1 LTDEAGRVSVVEEGA
16 GGGAR
21 GYVDVVSWAIVA
33 VALLLLV
40 FAPLVFT
47 DYFVGVIL
55 TKALWLG
62 IAAASLIFLA
72 SYAGMVSLGQ
82 VGLYAIAGMMFA
94 NLVAADG
101 GLDAAWNPWVAV
113 VAALLIATLAGL
125 LFGAVAARSVGI
137 YFLMITLALGVLV
150 YYFFAQVTE
159 LSGFGGVNAPEL
171 PALIGNPGA
180 DPVPL
185 FYVTLVASV
194 LVFLGIRYIVRT
206 PFGLTM
212 QGLRDDPDRMRALG
226 FNVALHRTLAFTV
239 GAFIAAVAGIL
250 SVWYNQ
256 RISPGSISLG
266 QTIDVLVIAVIG
278 GLYRL
283 EGAWVGAIFF
293 ALLDN
298 YSREHTPNIGD
309 VLGPERF
316 NTLIGIVFLVIV
328 LISPGGLVGLWD
340 RIRDW
345 IGPSGDGGARAGP
358 GVGEEP
364 SAPVGEPLG
373 PRGTAGK
380 PGVS

>member
-1 LTDEAGRVSVVEEGA
+1 MTASRKQPA
-16 GGGAR
+16 RPGAR
-21 GYVDVVSWAIVA
+21 GSLSLKGVDPVSAAVVG

-40 FAPLVFT
+40 LAPLIFT
-47 DYFVGVIL
+47 EFFVGVIL

-82 VGLYAIAGMMFA
+82 VGLYAVAGMMFA
-94 NLVAADG
+94 NLVEADG
-101 GLDAAWNPWVAV
+101 GLAAAWSPWIAV
-113 VAALLIATLAGL
+113 VAALLLATLAGL

-159 LSGFGGVNAPEL
+159 LSGFGGVNSPEL
-171 PALIGNPGA
+171 PGLIGNPGA

-185 FYVTLVASV
+185 FYVTLAASV
-194 LVFLGIRYIVRT
+194 LVFLGIRYLVRT
-206 PFGLTM
+206 PFGMTM
-212 QGLRDDPDRMRALG
+212 QGLRDEPDRMRALG
-226 FNVALHRTLAFTV
+226 FNVALHRTLAFAV
-239 GAFIAAVAGIL
+239 GALIVAVAGIL

-266 QTIDVLVIAVIG
+266 QTIDILVIAVIG

-298 YSREHTPNIGD
+298 YSREYTPDIGT

-316 NTLIGIVFLVIV
+316 NTLIGIVFLIIV
-328 LISPGGLVGLWD
+328 LVSPGGLVGLWD
-340 RIRDW
+340 QAKERMRGTPGGRSSRT
-345 IGPSGDGGARAGP
+345 GPAAEDTPPVQDPLAGP
-358 GVGEEP
+358 TIDRP
-364 SAPVGEPLG
+364 AS
-373 PRGTAGK
+373 
-380 PGVS
+380 

>member
-1 LTDEAGRVSVVEEGA
+1 LTEVQGRERAAQPNAS
-16 GGGAR
+16 GGQR
-21 GYVDVVSWAIVA
+21 RVDAVSWAIVA
-33 VALLLLV
+33 VALLLMV
-40 FAPLVFT
+40 FAPLIFT
-47 DYFVGVIL
+47 DFFVGVIL

-101 GLDAAWNPWVAV
+101 GLDAAWNPWAAV
-113 VAALLIATLAGL
+113 IAALLIATLAGV
-125 LFGAVAARSVGI
+125 LFGAVASRSVGI

-150 YYFFAQVTE
+150 YYFFAQVTQ
-159 LSGFGGVNAPEL
+159 LSGFGGVNSPEL

-185 FYVTLVASV
+185 FYVTLAASV
-194 LVFLGIRYIVRT
+194 LVFLGIRYLVRT

-212 QGLRDDPDRMRALG
+212 QGLRDEPDRMRALG
-226 FNVALHRTLAFTV
+226 FNVTLHRTLAFAV
-239 GAFIAAVAGIL
+239 GAFIAAVAGVL

-266 QTIDVLVIAVIG
+266 QTIDILVIAVIG

-298 YSREHTPNIGD
+298 YSREYTPD
-309 VLGPERF
+309 VGEVLSPERF

-328 LISPGGLVGLWD
+328 LVSPGGLVGLWD
-340 RIRDW
+340 KAKERM
-345 IGPSGDGGARAGP
+345 GPSGRRPAGAGT
-358 GVGEEP
+358 GDEP
-364 SAPVGEPLG
+364 SPPVQKPLDPG
-373 PRGTAGK
+373 PAAGRS
-380 PGVS
+380 GVS